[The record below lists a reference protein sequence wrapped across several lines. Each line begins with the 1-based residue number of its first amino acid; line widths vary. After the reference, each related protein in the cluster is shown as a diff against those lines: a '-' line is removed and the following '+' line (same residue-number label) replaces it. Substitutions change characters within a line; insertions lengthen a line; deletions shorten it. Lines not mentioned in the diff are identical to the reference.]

1 MEILTLRL
9 LLTEQDLQELAD
21 QQLQQLPPD
30 QGLPSLQLR
39 IVPEG
44 VVVSGV
50 YPTSLMELPF
60 ETLWQPAVL
69 DGKLRVRL
77 ARVSTGSG
85 VSDFALD
92 VFNLISPG
100 AVRGTVM
107 NQIAGFLKGDDT
119 FRIEGDTIVADPE
132 QLLARQ
138 GFRVRVNLTAV
149 HCLPGQLVLE
159 SAPPG
164 DATPWP

>member
-1 MEILTLRL
+1 MEIQALRL

-21 QQLQQLPPD
+21 QQL
-30 QGLPSLQLR
+30 PSGEGMRSLR
-39 IVPEG
+39 VRITPEG
-44 VVVSGV
+44 VIVSGV
-50 YPTSLMELPF
+50 YPTSLMDMPF

-92 VFNLISPG
+92 LFNLISPG

-107 NQIAGFLKGDDT
+107 NQIADLIKGDDT
-119 FRIEGDTIVADPE
+119 YRIEGDTIVVDPE
-132 QLLARQ
+132 RFLEGQ
-138 GFRVRVNLTAV
+138 GIRVRVNLAAV
-149 HCLPGQLVLE
+149 GCLPGELVLE
-159 SAPPG
+159 SALPPRESV
-164 DATPWP
+164 

>member
-1 MEILTLRL
+1 MEILALRL
-9 LLTEQDLQELAD
+9 LLTEQDLQELAE
-21 QQLQQLPPD
+21 QELPA
-30 QGLPSLQLR
+30 GEGMRSLRVR

-50 YPTSLMELPF
+50 YPTSLMDVPF
-60 ETLWQPAVL
+60 ETLWQPTVL

-92 VFNLISPG
+92 IFNLLSPG

-107 NQIAGFLKGDDT
+107 NQIADLIRGDDT
-119 FRIEGDTIVADPE
+119 YHIEGDTIVADPE
-132 QLLARQ
+132 RFLASQ
-138 GFRVRVNLTAV
+138 GIRVRVNLAAV
-149 HCLPGQLVLE
+149 VCLPGKLVLE
-159 SAPPG
+159 SALPG
-164 DATPWP
+164 